1 MKFNYQ
7 LTQIA
12 NNEIEKKTNIYIYIK
27 KKNKTMSLVN

>member
-27 KKNKTMSLVN
+27 KNKTMSLVN